1 MTQEEIFHKT
11 QEGYRVYC
19 GIETKQDENDKME
32 IKVNNITYSEFTE
45 KEDWKEDLDLDKSEV
60 TSER

>member
-1 MTQEEIFHKT
+1 MTQEEIFHET

>member
-1 MTQEEIFHKT
+1 MTQEEIFHEIR
-11 QEGYRVYC
+11 EGYKVYC

-32 IKVNNITYSEFTE
+32 IKVNNIIYSEFTE
-45 KEDWKEDLDLDKSEV
+45 KEDWKEDLELDKSEV